1 MTAIRSFESLLLALI
16 CSGVLL
22 AQSQG
27 SDQSVPGAPARN
39 VDREYGRERSE
50 WFSRGRI
57 NPGLASAEL
66 RHRAFQA
73 KLKMRAQ
80 PAAARLAGS
89 NPALLGAG
97 SWIPLGP
104 VPLASD
110 ASGNGTQDYRQVAGR
125 VTAVAIDP
133 ADPTGNTVY
142 IGAAQGGV
150 WKSTNAAYSVA
161 NNVAWTPLTDNQATL
176 SIGAIAI
183 QEQQIPDA
191 TKSVIL
197 AATGEANNSGD
208 SYFGLGI
215 LRSTDAG
222 NSWTLVST
230 ANNGALS
237 FNGLGGTRM
246 AFKGQTNVVVSA
258 MGASSEGLI
267 DGAVTANTKR
277 GLYTSVNAGE
287 SWIYNALVDPG
298 GATDATSAT
307 SVVYNATAGLFYA
320 AIRYHGFYS
329 SPDGLTWT
337 RLANQPGGAVLSPT
351 ACPAQSTSN
360 NRGCPMYR
368 GEISVVPGRNEM
380 YVWYVFLDS
389 YGNTQDGGI
398 WKSVNGGV
406 GWTAIS
412 DAGISNCGDIGGCGV
427 EQGTYNLALIAVPN
441 GSSAT
446 DLYAGAV
453 NIYKCAIN
461 SNNPTCTSAPFMN
474 LTHVYGCVPAG
485 APAHVH
491 PDQHAIAAM
500 IPSVGT
506 DSGNELLYFANDGGV
521 YRALNGF
528 SGLTSGSC
536 SALNQF
542 DDLNQNL
549 GSLAQ
554 FIGFSQHPS
563 DHNTLL
569 GGTQGNGSAA
579 TSAANSS
586 TAWISV
592 LGGDGAYTAIDPIS
606 SSNWYASNPDL
617 PPGGL
622 GIQLCSSGVNCHS
635 STFNFVVTSN
645 TVGGD
650 DGGFYFPY
658 ILDSGSTTALLV
670 GTCRVW
676 RGPRTGGAFTA
687 LSPNFESLGSGTCTG
702 AEVNQVRSLAT
713 AGPTTSSYGSGVIYA
728 TTSGLGPIQGPLTSP
743 AGGRVWVTTDASTG
757 VFGFADVTDNG
768 PDGNINPNQFP
779 ISSVAADLS
788 DPTGN
793 TAYVGIMGFSGGTGH
808 VWKTTNGGTTWTD
821 FTANLPD
828 SPVNAVVVYPA
839 LAQVY
844 VGTDVGVFASSTT
857 TAAWTELGPN
867 PATNRAGFIPNVAV
881 TALGVFASGGQQ
893 LLRASTYGRGMWE
906 FNLAVTPDFQMSVA
920 NTTLTVFPTQTA
932 VFTGTVTALNGYSN
946 SVNLTCAAGAG
957 AAPSV
962 CSPSPVTLTPASKT
976 PFSVSTSGPVGDYSF
991 KIQAVGADSNH
1002 ITHNIPLVLHVVNFG
1017 MTTPSPA
1024 SVTVPRGTTS
1034 QAVNFKVTASGS
1046 FDQSVAV
1053 GCSTT
1058 IPNAMCSLT
1067 PGTSANPTSIASV
1080 DMTAVVNVP
1089 ATTAPGN
1096 YTVTLRATS
1105 AGAPAALTASFAV
1118 KVTSNPHF
1126 DLAVPA
1132 TLQKKAG
1139 DTSATGSISI
1149 TSEDGFAGTVSLSCT
1164 SSHPGSSCTV
1174 VPTSVSSFPASATLT
1189 VQGVTFSAGSYTVG
1203 ITGTS
1208 GAVVHSEQVTLNV
1221 GDFSI
1226 SGPQTLWT
1234 APGGEAPATLTL
1246 ASVYGYS
1253 GTIDFTCDL
1262 SALAAALC
1270 AVSPN
1275 NPISLANAGIKSVT
1289 VTFKTP
1295 KDAAPGTYNLKINS
1309 LDNSGGPG
1317 HSLGIALTIG
1327 QDFALTASTSSMPSQ
1342 TVKAGQTSGAY
1353 NLTIQPIGSSFAA
1366 PVTLACTKG
1375 LPPGAQCNF
1384 SPSMPIT
1391 PGASAINVVMS
1402 ISTQGSRAALQRT
1415 FGGAPVLATTLCM
1428 PAVLWVFGSPCRL
1441 RNGRNTLRVL
1451 LAIVLALPLLLIL
1464 VSCSGVS
1471 AQGDGGTTL
1480 PPSNPV
1486 TYRVTVS
1493 GSSPGLPDSAS
1504 HSIIVELIVD

>member
-1 MTAIRSFESLLLALI
+1 VTVIRSFESLFLALI
-16 CSGVLL
+16 FSGVLL

-27 SDQSVPGAPARN
+27 SNQSVPGAPIRN
-39 VDREYGRERSE
+39 ADRDQGRERSE

-57 NPGLASAEL
+57 VPGLASAEL
-66 RHRAFQA
+66 RHRAYQA
-73 KLKMRAQ
+73 KMKMRALS
-80 PAAARLAGS
+80 AAPRLAGS

-110 ASGNGTQDYRQVAGR
+110 ASGSGLQDYRQVAGR
-125 VTAVAIDP
+125 VAAVAIDP

-142 IGAAQGGV
+142 VGAAQGGV
-150 WKSTNAAYSVA
+150 WKSINAAYSLA

-183 QEQQIPDA
+183 QEQQVPDA

-197 AATGEANNSGD
+197 AATGEANNSAD

-215 LRSTDAG
+215 LRSGDAG
-222 NSWTLVST
+222 NTWTLVST

-237 FNGLGGTRM
+237 LNGLGGTRM

-258 MGASSEGLI
+258 MAASSEGLI

-277 GLYTSVNAGE
+277 GLYTSVNAGQ
-287 SWIYNALVDPG
+287 SWTYNALVDPG

-329 SPDGLTWT
+329 SPDGVRWT
-337 RLANQPGGAVLSPT
+337 RLANQPGGAVLSAT
-351 ACPAQSTSN
+351 ACPPQSTSS
-360 NRGCPMYR
+360 NRGCPIYR

-380 YVWYVFLDS
+380 YVWYVFLDA

-398 WKSVNGGV
+398 WKTVNSGV
-406 GWTAIS
+406 NWTAIS
-412 DAGISNCGDIGGCGV
+412 DAGISHCGDIAGCGV
-427 EQGTYNLALIAVPN
+427 EQGTYNLALLAVPN

-461 SNNPTCTSAPFMN
+461 SNNPTCASAPFMN

-485 APAHVH
+485 APAHLH
-491 PDQHAIAAM
+491 ADQHAMAAM

-521 YRALNGF
+521 YRTLNGF
-528 SGLTSGSC
+528 SGLSSGSC

-549 GSLAQ
+549 GSLTQ
-554 FIGFSQHPS
+554 FISFSQHPT
-563 DHNTLL
+563 DRNTLL

-579 TSAANSS
+579 TNAANSN
-586 TAWISV
+586 TAWVNV
-592 LGGDGAYTAIDPIS
+592 LSGDGAYTAIDPIS
-606 SSNWYASNPDL
+606 TSNWYASNPDV

-622 GIQLCSSGVNCHS
+622 GIQLCSSGVNCHN

-650 DGGFYFPY
+650 DGAFYFPY
-658 ILDSGSTTALLV
+658 ILDSGSTTAMLV

-676 RGPRTGGAFTA
+676 RGARTGGTFTA
-687 LSPNFESLGSGTCTG
+687 VSPNFESLGSGTCTG
-702 AEVNQVRSLAT
+702 GEVNQVRSLAT
-713 AGPTTSSYGSGVIYA
+713 AGPTTSSSGSSVIYA
-728 TTSGLGPIQGPLTSP
+728 TTSGLGPMQGPLTTP
-743 AGGRVWVTTDASTG
+743 AGGRVWMTTDASTG

-768 PDGNINPNQFP
+768 PEGNINPNQFP

-788 DPTGN
+788 DGTGN
-793 TAYVGIMGFSGGTGH
+793 TAYVGIMGFTGGSGH
-808 VWKTTNGGTTWTD
+808 VWRTTNGGTTWTD
-821 FTANLPD
+821 FTGNLPD

-844 VGTDVGVFASSTT
+844 VGTDVGVFASSTST
-857 TAAWTELGPN
+857 PDWTELGPN
-867 PATNRAGFIPNVAV
+867 PATNRAGFLPNVAV
-881 TALGVFASGGQQ
+881 TALAVFASGGQQ
-893 LLRASTYGRGMWE
+893 LLRASTYGRGVWE
-906 FNLAVTPDFQMSVA
+906 FNLVVTPDFQMSVP
-920 NTTLTVFPTQTA
+920 NPNLTVFPTQTA
-932 VFTGTVTALNGYSN
+932 VFTGTITALNGYAN
-946 SVNLTCAAGAG
+946 SVTLTCATGAS

-962 CSPSPVTLTPASKT
+962 CSPSPVTLTPGSKT
-976 PFSVSTSGPVGDYSF
+976 PFSVSTSSPVGDYSF

-1024 SVTVPRGTTS
+1024 SVTVPRGTAS
-1034 QAVNFKVTASGS
+1034 QPVDFEITASGS
-1046 FDQSVAV
+1046 FDQSVSVA
-1053 GCSTT
+1053 CSTT
-1058 IPNAMCSLT
+1058 IPNATCSLT
-1067 PGTSANPTSIASV
+1067 PASTVDPTSIASV
-1080 DMTAVVNVP
+1080 DMTASVHVP

-1105 AGAPAALTASFAV
+1105 AGAPAVLTASFAV

-1126 DLAVPA
+1126 DIAVPA

-1139 DTSATGSISI
+1139 DTSATASMSI
-1149 TSEDGFAGTVSLSCT
+1149 TSEDSFAGTVSLSCT
-1164 SSHPGSSCTV
+1164 SSHPGSSCSIA
-1174 VPTSVSSFPASATLT
+1174 PSSVSSFPASATLT
-1189 VQGVTFSAGSYTVG
+1189 VQGVTFAAGAYTLG

-1208 GAVVHSEQVTLNV
+1208 GSLVQPKQVTLNV

-1226 SGPQTLWT
+1226 SGALTLWT
-1234 APGGEAPATLTL
+1234 APGGEAPADLTL
-1246 ASVYGYS
+1246 GSIYGYS
-1253 GTIDFTCDL
+1253 GTIDFSCDL

-1270 AVSPN
+1270 SVWPN
-1275 NPISLANAGIKSVT
+1275 NPISLATGGTKSLSVII
-1289 VTFKTP
+1289 KTP
-1295 KDAAPGTYNLKINS
+1295 KDAVAGTYHLTINS
-1309 LDNSGGPG
+1309 VDHEGIPG
-1317 HSLGIALTIG
+1317 HSLAVALTIG
-1327 QDFALTASTSSMPSQ
+1327 EDFVLTSSTPSQ
-1342 TVKAGQTSGAY
+1342 TIRAGQTTGAY
-1353 NLTIQPIGSSFAA
+1353 NLTIQPMGASFNA
-1366 PVTLACTKG
+1366 PVTLACAKG
-1375 LPPGAQCNF
+1375 LPSGAQCNF
-1384 SPSMPIT
+1384 SPSTPIT
-1391 PGASAINVVMS
+1391 PGASAINIVMS
-1402 ISTQGSRAALQRT
+1402 ISSGGSSAALHRA
-1415 FGGAPVLATTLCM
+1415 FRGMAVLAALFL
-1428 PAVLWVFGSPCRL
+1428 PALTWVFGSPRRPHKSRGKL
-1441 RNGRNTLRVL
+1441 GLLSAITLAV
-1451 LAIVLALPLLLIL
+1451 PLLLIL

-1471 AQGDGGTTL
+1471 AQGGGGTTL
-1480 PPSNPV
+1480 PPSNPA
-1486 TYRVTVS
+1486 TYHVTVIA
-1493 GSSPGLPDSAS
+1493 SSPGVPDSAS
-1504 HSIIVELIVD
+1504 HSTTVELIVD

>member
-1 MTAIRSFESLLLALI
+1 VTVLRSFESLVLALI
-16 CSGVLL
+16 FSGVLL

-27 SDQSVPGAPARN
+27 SDQIVAGTPARN
-39 VDREYGRERSE
+39 AARDHRRERSE

-57 NPGLASAEL
+57 VPGLPSPEL
-66 RHRAFQA
+66 RHRAYHA
-73 KLKMRAQ
+73 KIKMRAA
-80 PAAARLAGS
+80 PVAARLATS
-89 NPALLGAG
+89 NAASLSAG
-97 SWIPLGP
+97 SWIPVGP

-110 ASGNGTQDYRQVAGR
+110 ASGSGMQDYRQVAGR
-125 VTAVAIDP
+125 VTAVAIDS

-150 WKSTNAAYSVA
+150 WKATNAADSVA
-161 NNVAWTPLTDNQATL
+161 NNVAWAPLTDNQATL

-183 QEQQIPDA
+183 QEQQIPDPS
-191 TKSVIL
+191 KSVIL
-197 AATGEANNSGD
+197 AATGEANNSAD

-215 LRSTDAG
+215 LRSSDAG
-222 NSWTLVST
+222 NTWTLVST

-258 MGASSEGLI
+258 MATSSEGLI
-267 DGAVTANTKR
+267 DGAVTAKSKR
-277 GLYTSVNAGE
+277 GLYTSLNAGQ
-287 SWIYNALVDPG
+287 SWTYNALADPG
-298 GATDATSAT
+298 GSTDATSAT
-307 SVVYNATAGLFYA
+307 SVVYNSTAGLFYA

-329 SPDGLTWT
+329 SADGVTWT
-337 RLANQPGGAVLSPT
+337 RLANQPGGAALSGT
-351 ACPAQSTSN
+351 ACPPQSTAN
-360 NRGCPMYR
+360 NRGCPIYR

-389 YGNTQDGGI
+389 YGNVQDGGI
-398 WKSVNGGV
+398 WKSVNSGT

-412 DAGISNCGDIGGCGV
+412 GAGISNCGDIDGCGV
-427 EQGTYNLALIAVPN
+427 EQGTYNLALLAVPN

-461 SNNPTCTSAPFMN
+461 STNPTCTSAPFMN

-491 PDQHAIAAM
+491 PDQHAMAAM

-506 DSGNELLYFANDGGV
+506 DSGDELLYFANDGGV
-521 YRALNGF
+521 YRTLNGF

-549 GSLAQ
+549 GSLTQ

-563 DHNTLL
+563 DRDTLL

-586 TAWISV
+586 TAWVNV

-606 SSNWYASNPDL
+606 TSNWYASNPDL

-622 GIQLCSSGVNCHS
+622 GIQLCSSGVNCHN

-658 ILDSGSTTALLV
+658 ILDSGSTSAMLV

-676 RGPRTGGAFTA
+676 RGARTGGAFTA

-713 AGPTTSSYGSGVIYA
+713 AGPTTSSSGSSVIYA
-728 TTSGLGPIQGPLTSP
+728 TTSGLGPTQGSLMTP
-743 AGGRVWVTTDASTG
+743 AGGRVWTTKDVSSG
-757 VFGFADVTDNG
+757 IFSFVDVTENG

-779 ISSVAADLS
+779 LSSVAADLS
-788 DPTGN
+788 DGTGN
-793 TAYVGIMGFSGGTGH
+793 TAYVGIMGFTGGSGH

-844 VGTDVGVFASSTT
+844 VGTDVGVFASSTS
-857 TAAWTELGPN
+857 TADWTELGPN
-867 PATNRAGFIPNVAV
+867 PATNRAGFLPNVAV

-906 FNLAVTPDFQMSVA
+906 FNLVVTPDFQVSVA
-920 NTTLTVFPTQTA
+920 NATLTVFPTQSA
-932 VFTGTVTALNGYSN
+932 VFTGTITALNGYASA
-946 SVNLTCAAGAG
+946 VTLTCATGAT

-976 PFSVSTSGPVGDYSF
+976 PFSVSTSGPVGDYNF
-991 KIQAVGADSNH
+991 KIQAVGSDGNRV
-1002 ITHNIPLVLHVVNFG
+1002 THNIPLALHVINFG
-1017 MTTPSPA
+1017 MTAPSPA

-1034 QAVNFKVTASGS
+1034 QAVNFRITASGP
-1046 FDQSVAV
+1046 FDQSVSIA
-1053 GCSTT
+1053 CSTT
-1058 IPNAMCSLT
+1058 IPNAICSLT
-1067 PGTSANPTSIASV
+1067 PGSNVNPTSSAAV
-1080 DMTAVVNVP
+1080 DLTARVNVP
-1089 ATTAPGN
+1089 STTAPGN
-1096 YTVTLRATS
+1096 YTATLQATS
-1105 AGAPAALTASFAV
+1105 AGAPAPLTGSFTV
-1118 KVTSNPHF
+1118 RVTSNPHF
-1126 DLAVPA
+1126 DLTVPESI
-1132 TLQKKAG
+1132 QRKAG
-1139 DTSATGSISI
+1139 DTTVTGSISI
-1149 TSEDGFAGTVSLSCT
+1149 TSEDGFAATVSLSCT
-1164 SSHPGSSCTV
+1164 SSYPGSSCAV
-1174 VPTSVSSFPASATLT
+1174 APSSVSSYPASATLT
-1189 VQGVTFSAGSYTVG
+1189 VRGVTFAAGSYTLG

-1208 GAVVHSEQVTLNV
+1208 GSVVQAKQVTLNV

-1226 SGPQTLWT
+1226 SGRQTLWT
-1234 APGGEAPATLTL
+1234 APGGQAPVTLTL
-1246 ASVYGYS
+1246 TSLYGYS
-1253 GTIDFTCDL
+1253 GTIDFSCDL

-1270 AVSPN
+1270 SVSPN
-1275 NPISLANAGIKSVT
+1275 NPITLASGSTVPVT
-1289 VTFKTP
+1289 VTIKTP
-1295 KDAAPGTYNLKINS
+1295 NDAAPGTYNLEINS
-1309 LDNSGGPG
+1309 LENGGILG
-1317 HSLGIALTIG
+1317 HSLGVALTIG
-1327 QDFALTASTSSMPSQ
+1327 QDFVLTSSTPSQ
-1342 TVKAGQTSGAY
+1342 TVRAGQTTGAY
-1353 NLTIQPIGSSFAA
+1353 NLTVQPIGASFNA

-1375 LPPGAQCNF
+1375 LPAGSQCNF
-1384 SPSMPIT
+1384 SPSTPIT

-1402 ISTQGSRAALQRT
+1402 ISTQGSSAAMNKIFRRT
-1415 FGGAPVLATTLCM
+1415 VVLAASLFM
-1428 PAVLWVFGSPCRL
+1428 PGLLWVFGSAHRQRKSGSKLCRL
-1441 RNGRNTLRVL
+1441 
-1451 LAIVLALPLLLIL
+1451 LASTMALPLLLIL
-1464 VSCSGVS
+1464 ISCSGVS
-1471 AQGDGGTTL
+1471 SQGGGGTIL
-1480 PPSNPV
+1480 PPTNPV
-1486 TYRVTVS
+1486 TYQVTVMA
-1493 GSSPGLPDSAS
+1493 SSPGVPDSGS
-1504 HSIIVELIVD
+1504 HSIIVALIVD

>member
-1 MTAIRSFESLLLALI
+1 MSVLRRYESLVLALI
-16 CSGVLL
+16 FSGVLL
-22 AQSQG
+22 AQSQD
-27 SDQSVPGAPARN
+27 SDRNVPGPPARN
-39 VDREYGRERSE
+39 ADRDYGRERSE

-57 NPGLASAEL
+57 VSGLPSAEL
-66 RHRAFQA
+66 RHRAYQA

-80 PAAARLAGS
+80 PVAARVAGA
-89 NPALLGAG
+89 NPALLSAG

-110 ASGNGTQDYRQVAGR
+110 ASGNGMQDYRQVAGR

-133 ADPTGNTVY
+133 ADATGNTVY

-183 QEQQIPDA
+183 QEQQIPDV

-197 AATGEANNSGD
+197 AATGEANNAAD

-222 NSWTLVST
+222 NTWSLVST

-246 AFKGQTNVVVSA
+246 AFKGQSNVVVSA

-267 DGAVTANTKR
+267 DGAVSANTKR
-277 GLYTSVNAGE
+277 GLYTSLNAGQ
-287 SWIYNALVDPG
+287 SWTYNALVDPG

-307 SVVYNATAGLFYA
+307 SVVYNSTAGLFYA

-329 SPDGLTWT
+329 STDGITWT
-337 RLANQPGGAVLSPT
+337 RLANQPGGTMLSAT
-351 ACPAQSTSN
+351 ACPPQSTAN

-398 WKSVNGGV
+398 WKSVNGGA

-412 DAGISNCGDIGGCGV
+412 DAGISNCGDIAGCGV
-427 EQGTYNLALIAVPN
+427 EQGSYNFALLAVAN
-441 GSSAT
+441 GAAT

-461 SNNPTCTSAPFMN
+461 STNPTCTSAPFMN

-491 PDQHAIAAM
+491 PAQHAMAAM
-500 IPSVGT
+500 IPRVGA

-521 YRALNGF
+521 YRTLNGF
-528 SGLTSGSC
+528 SGLTGGSC

-554 FIGFSQHPS
+554 FISFSQHPS
-563 DHNTLL
+563 DRNTLL

-586 TAWISV
+586 TAWLNV
-592 LGGDGAYTAIDPIS
+592 LGGDGAYSAIDPS
-606 SSNWYASNPDL
+606 STSNWYASNPDL

-622 GIQLCSSGVNCHS
+622 GIQLCSSGVNCRNS
-635 STFNFVVTSN
+635 GFNFVVNSD

-658 ILDSGSTTALLV
+658 ILDSGSTTAMLV

-676 RGPRTGGAFTA
+676 RGARTGGAFTA
-687 LSPNFESLGSGTCTG
+687 LSPNFENLGSGTCSG

-713 AGPTTSSYGSGVIYA
+713 AGPTTSSSGSSVIYA
-728 TTSGLGPIQGPLTSP
+728 TTSGLGPIQGPLTTP

-757 VFGFADVTDNG
+757 TFGFADVTDNG

-788 DPTGN
+788 DETGN
-793 TAYVGIMGFSGGTGH
+793 IAYVGIMGFTGGTGH

-844 VGTDVGVFASSTT
+844 VGTDVGVFASSTS
-857 TAAWTELGPN
+857 TADWTELGPN
-867 PATNRAGFIPNVAV
+867 PATNRAGFLPNVAV
-881 TALGVFASGGQQ
+881 TALRVFASGGQL
-893 LLRASTYGRGMWE
+893 LLRASTYGRGIWE
-906 FNLAVTPDFQMSVA
+906 FNLVVTPDFQMSVA
-920 NTTLTVFPTQTA
+920 SPTLTVFPTQTA
-932 VFTGTVTALNGYSN
+932 VFTGTITALNGYAN
-946 SVNLTCAAGAG
+946 SLTLSCIAGSS

-962 CSPSPVTLTPASKT
+962 CSPSPVTLSPASKT
-976 PFSVSTSGPVGDYSF
+976 PFSVSTSSPVGDYNF
-991 KIQAVGADSNH
+991 KIQAVGSDSNRV
-1002 ITHNIPLVLHVVNFG
+1002 THNIPLALHVVNFG
-1017 MTTPSPA
+1017 MTAPSPA
-1024 SVTVPRGTTS
+1024 SVTVPRGTAS
-1034 QAVNFKVTASGS
+1034 QAVNFEITASGS
-1046 FDQSVAV
+1046 FDQSVSVA
-1053 GCSTT
+1053 CSTT
-1058 IPNAMCSLT
+1058 IPNATCNLT
-1067 PGTSANPTSIASV
+1067 PGTTVNPTSLASV
-1080 DMTAVVNVP
+1080 DMTASVNVP
-1089 ATTAPGN
+1089 ATTAPGS
-1096 YTVTLRATS
+1096 YSVTLQATS
-1105 AGAPAALTASFAV
+1105 AGAPAALTASFAL

-1126 DLAVPA
+1126 DLTVPV
-1132 TLQKKAG
+1132 TLQRKAG
-1139 DTSATGSISI
+1139 DASATGGISI
-1149 TSEDGFAGTVSLSCT
+1149 TSEDSFAGTVSLSCT
-1164 SSHPGSSCTV
+1164 SSHPGSSCSI
-1174 VPTSVSSFPASATLT
+1174 VPSSASSFPASATLT
-1189 VQGVTFSAGSYTVG
+1189 VQGVTLAAGSYTLG

-1208 GAVVHSEQVTLNV
+1208 GALVQRKEVTLNV

-1226 SGPQTLWT
+1226 SGAQTLWT
-1234 APGGEAPATLTL
+1234 APGGEAPAALTL
-1246 ASVYGYS
+1246 ASLYGYS
-1253 GTIDFTCDL
+1253 GTIDFSCDL

-1270 AVSPN
+1270 SVSPN
-1275 NPISLANAGIKSVT
+1275 NPISLASGGTKSVS
-1289 VTFKTP
+1289 VIFKTP
-1295 KDAAPGTYNLKINS
+1295 KDAAPGTYNLTINS
-1309 LDNSGGPG
+1309 LDDSGSPG
-1317 HSLGIALTIG
+1317 HSFAVALTIG
-1327 QDFALTASTSSMPSQ
+1327 EDFVLSSSTASQ
-1342 TVKAGQTSGAY
+1342 TVRAGQTSGAY
-1353 NLTIQPIGSSFAA
+1353 NLTIQPMGASFNAA
-1366 PVTLACTKG
+1366 VTLACTKG
-1375 LPPGAQCNF
+1375 LPAGAQCNF
-1384 SPSMPIT
+1384 SPSTPIT

-1402 ISTQGSRAALQRT
+1402 ISTQGSGTASSRGLR
-1415 FGGAPVLATTLCM
+1415 GAVVLAASLFM
-1428 PAVLWVFGSPCRL
+1428 PALLWVFASPR
-1441 RNGRNTLRVL
+1441 RGHKSKGRFGWMPG
-1451 LAIVLALPLLLIL
+1451 IVLTVPLLLIL
-1464 VSCSGVS
+1464 ASCSGVS
-1471 AQGDGGTTL
+1471 AQGGGGTTL
-1480 PPSNPV
+1480 PPGNPV
-1486 TYRVTVS
+1486 TYQVTVRA
-1493 GSSPGLPDSAS
+1493 SSPGLPDSAS
-1504 HSIIVELIVD
+1504 HSAIVTLIVD

>member
-1 MTAIRSFESLLLALI
+1 MTVIRGFASLLLALI
-16 CSGVLL
+16 FPGVLL

-27 SDQSVPGAPARN
+27 NNQSVPGAPTGDA
-39 VDREYGRERSE
+39 DRDYGKERSE
-50 WFSRGRI
+50 WFARGRI
-57 NPGLASAEL
+57 LPGLSSAEL
-66 RHRAFQA
+66 RHRAYQA
-73 KLKMRAQ
+73 KMKMRA
-80 PAAARLAGS
+80 PSAAPRLAGS

-110 ASGNGTQDYRQVAGR
+110 ASGSGMQDYRQVAGR

-150 WKSTNAAYSVA
+150 WKSSNAVYSVA

-197 AATGEANNSGD
+197 AATGEANNSAD

-222 NSWTLVST
+222 STWTLVST

-237 FNGLGGTRM
+237 FNGLGGTRI

-258 MGASSEGLI
+258 MAASSEGLI

-277 GLYTSVNAGE
+277 GLYTSVNAGQ
-287 SWIYNALVDPG
+287 SWTYNALVDAG

-307 SVVYNATAGLFYA
+307 SVVYNSAAGLFYA
-320 AIRYHGFYS
+320 AIRYHGFYA
-329 SPDGLTWT
+329 SPDGVTWT
-337 RLANQPGGAVLSPT
+337 RLANQPGGAVLSAT
-351 ACPAQSTSN
+351 ACPPLSTSN
-360 NRGCPMYR
+360 NRGCPIYR

-389 YGNTQDGGI
+389 YGDAHDGGI
-398 WKSVNGGV
+398 WKSVNGGA

-412 DAGISNCGDIGGCGV
+412 GAGIRNCGDIAGCGV
-427 EQGTYNLALIAVPN
+427 EQGTYNLALLAVPN

-485 APAHVH
+485 ALAHVH
-491 PDQHAIAAM
+491 PDQHAMAAM

-521 YRALNGF
+521 NRALNGF
-528 SGLTSGSC
+528 SGLSSGSC

-549 GSLAQ
+549 GSLTQ
-554 FIGFSQHPS
+554 FISFSQHPS
-563 DHNTLL
+563 DRNTLL

-586 TAWISV
+586 TAWVNV

-606 SSNWYASNPDL
+606 TSNWYASNPDL

-622 GIQLCSSGVNCHS
+622 GIQLCSSGVNCRNS
-635 STFNFVVTSN
+635 GFNFVVTSN
-645 TVGGD
+645 IVGGD

-658 ILDSGSTTALLV
+658 ILDSGSTTAMLV

-676 RGPRTGGAFTA
+676 RGARSGGAFTA

-713 AGPTTSSYGSGVIYA
+713 AGPTMSSSGSSVIYA
-728 TTSGLGPIQGPLTSP
+728 TTSGLGPIQGPLTTP

-757 VFGFADVTDNG
+757 TFGFADVTDNG

-788 DPTGN
+788 DGTGN
-793 TAYVGIMGFSGGTGH
+793 TAYVGIMGFTGGTGH
-808 VWKTTNGGTTWTD
+808 VWKTTNGATTWTD

-828 SPVNAVVVYPA
+828 SPVNAIVVYPA

-844 VGTDVGVFASSTT
+844 VGTDVGVFASSTST
-857 TAAWTELGPN
+857 PDWTELGPN
-867 PATNRAGFIPNVAV
+867 PATNRAGFLPNVAV
-881 TALGVFASGGQQ
+881 TALAVFASGGQQ

-906 FNLAVTPDFQMSVA
+906 FNLVVTPDFQMSVA
-920 NTTLTVFPTQTA
+920 NPTLTAFPAQTA
-932 VFTGTVTALNGYSN
+932 VFTGTITALNGYSN
-946 SVNLTCAAGAG
+946 AVTLTCATGAS

-976 PFSVSTSGPVGDYSF
+976 PFSVSTSSPVGDYSF

-1024 SVTVPRGTTS
+1024 SITVPRGTAS
-1034 QAVNFKVTASGS
+1034 QAVSFEITASGA
-1046 FDQSVAV
+1046 FDQSVSV
-1053 GCSTT
+1053 VCSTT
-1058 IPNAMCSLT
+1058 IPNATCSLT
-1067 PGTSANPTSIASV
+1067 PGTTVNPSSIASV
-1080 DMTAVVNVP
+1080 DMAASVNVP

-1096 YTVTLRATS
+1096 YTVTLQATS

-1139 DTSATGSISI
+1139 DTSATGLISI
-1149 TSEDGFAGTVSLSCT
+1149 TSEDSFAGTVSLSCT
-1164 SSHPGSSCTV
+1164 SSHPGSSCSI
-1174 VPTSVSSFPASATLT
+1174 VPSSVSSFPASATLT
-1189 VQGVTFSAGSYTVG
+1189 VQGVTFAPGSYTLG
-1203 ITGTS
+1203 ITGRS
-1208 GAVVHSEQVTLNV
+1208 GSLIQPKQVTFNV

-1226 SGPQTLWT
+1226 SGELTLWT
-1234 APGGEAPATLTL
+1234 APGGEATAALTL
-1246 ASVYGYS
+1246 ESVSGYS
-1253 GTIDFTCDL
+1253 GTIDFSCDL

-1270 AVSPN
+1270 SVWPN
-1275 NPISLANAGIKSVT
+1275 NPISLTNDGTKSVS
-1289 VTFKTP
+1289 VIIKTP
-1295 KDAAPGTYNLKINS
+1295 KDAAPGTYNLTINS
-1309 LDNSGGPG
+1309 VDHEGSPG
-1317 HSLGIALTIG
+1317 HSLGVALTIG
-1327 QDFALTASTSSMPSQ
+1327 EDFVLTSSTPSQ
-1342 TVKAGQTSGAY
+1342 TIRAGQSTGAY
-1353 NLTIQPIGSSFAA
+1353 NLTIQPMGASFNA
-1366 PVTLACTKG
+1366 PVTLACAKG
-1375 LPPGAQCNF
+1375 LPSGAQCNF
-1384 SPSMPIT
+1384 SPSTPIT

-1402 ISTQGSRAALQRT
+1402 ISTQGSSAALNRRFSGPGFFT
-1415 FGGAPVLATTLCM
+1415 ASLFM
-1428 PAVLWVFGSPCRL
+1428 PALLWFFGSPRRQRRASGQL
-1441 RNGRNTLRVL
+1441 GLL
-1451 LAIVLALPLLLIL
+1451 LAATLALPLLLIL

-1471 AQGDGGTTL
+1471 AQGGGATTL
-1480 PPSNPV
+1480 PPSNPA
-1486 TYRVTVS
+1486 TYHVTVTA
-1493 GSSPGLPDSAS
+1493 SSPGVPDSAS
-1504 HSIIVELIVD
+1504 HSTTVELIVD

>member
-1 MTAIRSFESLLLALI
+1 VTVIRSFESLFLALI
-16 CSGVLL
+16 FSGVLL

-27 SDQSVPGAPARN
+27 SNQSVPGAPIRN
-39 VDREYGRERSE
+39 ADRDQGRERSE

-57 NPGLASAEL
+57 VPGLASAEL
-66 RHRAFQA
+66 RHRAYQA
-73 KLKMRAQ
+73 KMKMRALS
-80 PAAARLAGS
+80 AAPRLAGS

-110 ASGNGTQDYRQVAGR
+110 ASGSGLQDYRQVAGR

-142 IGAAQGGV
+142 VGAAQGGV
-150 WKSTNAAYSVA
+150 WKSINAAYSLA

-183 QEQQIPDA
+183 QEQQVPDA

-197 AATGEANNSGD
+197 AATGEANNSAD

-215 LRSTDAG
+215 LRSADAG
-222 NSWTLVST
+222 NTWTLVST

-237 FNGLGGTRM
+237 LNGLGGTRM

-258 MGASSEGLI
+258 MAASSEGLI

-277 GLYTSVNAGE
+277 GLYTSVNAGQ
-287 SWIYNALVDPG
+287 SWTYNALVDPG

-329 SPDGLTWT
+329 SPDGVRWT
-337 RLANQPGGAVLSPT
+337 RLANQPGGAVLSAT
-351 ACPAQSTSN
+351 ACPPQSTSS
-360 NRGCPMYR
+360 NRGCPIYR

-380 YVWYVFLDS
+380 YVWYVLLDA

-398 WKSVNGGV
+398 WKTVNSGV
-406 GWTAIS
+406 NWTAIS
-412 DAGISNCGDIGGCGV
+412 DAGIRNCGDIAGCGV
-427 EQGTYNLALIAVPN
+427 EQGTYNLALLAVPN

-461 SNNPTCTSAPFMN
+461 SNNPTCASAPFMN

-485 APAHVH
+485 APAHLH
-491 PDQHAIAAM
+491 ADQHAMAAM

-521 YRALNGF
+521 YRTLNGF
-528 SGLTSGSC
+528 SGLSSGSC

-549 GSLAQ
+549 GSLTQ
-554 FIGFSQHPS
+554 FISFSQHPT
-563 DHNTLL
+563 DRNTLL

-586 TAWISV
+586 TAWVNV

-606 SSNWYASNPDL
+606 ASNWYASNPDV

-622 GIQLCSSGVNCHS
+622 GIQLCSSGVNCHN

-650 DGGFYFPY
+650 DGAFYFPY
-658 ILDSGSTTALLV
+658 ILDSGSTTAMLV

-676 RGPRTGGAFTA
+676 RGARTGGTFTA
-687 LSPNFESLGSGTCTG
+687 VSPNFESLGSGTCTG
-702 AEVNQVRSLAT
+702 GEVNQVRSLAT
-713 AGPTTSSYGSGVIYA
+713 AGPTTSSSGSSVIYA
-728 TTSGLGPIQGPLTSP
+728 TTSGLGPMQGPLTTP
-743 AGGRVWVTTDASTG
+743 AGGRVWMTTDASTG

-788 DPTGN
+788 DGTGN
-793 TAYVGIMGFSGGTGH
+793 SAYVGIMGFTGGSGH
-808 VWKTTNGGTTWTD
+808 VWRTTNGGTTWTD
-821 FTANLPD
+821 FTGNLPD

-844 VGTDVGVFASSTT
+844 VGTDVGVFASSTST
-857 TAAWTELGPN
+857 PDWTELGPN
-867 PATNRAGFIPNVAV
+867 PATNRAGFLPNVAV
-881 TALGVFASGGQQ
+881 TALAVFASGGQQ
-893 LLRASTYGRGMWE
+893 LLRASTYGRGVWE
-906 FNLAVTPDFQMSVA
+906 FNLVVTPDFQMSVP
-920 NTTLTVFPTQTA
+920 NPNLTVFPTQTA
-932 VFTGTVTALNGYSN
+932 VFTGTITALNGYAN
-946 SVNLTCAAGAG
+946 SVTLTCATGAS

-962 CSPSPVTLTPASKT
+962 CSPSPVTLTPGSKT
-976 PFSVSTSGPVGDYSF
+976 PFSVSTSSPVGDYSF

-1024 SVTVPRGTTS
+1024 SVTVPRGTAS
-1034 QAVNFKVTASGS
+1034 QPVDFEITASGS
-1046 FDQSVAV
+1046 FDQSVSVA
-1053 GCSTT
+1053 CSTT
-1058 IPNAMCSLT
+1058 IPNATCSLT
-1067 PGTSANPTSIASV
+1067 PASTVDPTSIASV
-1080 DMTAVVNVP
+1080 DMTASVHVP

-1105 AGAPAALTASFAV
+1105 AGAPAVLTASFAV

-1126 DLAVPA
+1126 DIAVPA

-1139 DTSATGSISI
+1139 DTSATASMSI
-1149 TSEDGFAGTVSLSCT
+1149 TSEDSFAGTVSLSCT
-1164 SSHPGSSCTV
+1164 SSHPGSSCSIA
-1174 VPTSVSSFPASATLT
+1174 PSSVSSFPASATLT
-1189 VQGVTFSAGSYTVG
+1189 VQGVTFAAGAYTLG

-1208 GAVVHSEQVTLNV
+1208 GSLVQPKQVTLNV

-1226 SGPQTLWT
+1226 SGALTLWT
-1234 APGGEAPATLTL
+1234 APGGEAPADLTL
-1246 ASVYGYS
+1246 GSIYGYS
-1253 GTIDFTCDL
+1253 GTIDFSCDL

-1270 AVSPN
+1270 SVWPN
-1275 NPISLANAGIKSVT
+1275 NPISLATGGTKSLSVII
-1289 VTFKTP
+1289 KTP
-1295 KDAAPGTYNLKINS
+1295 KDAVAGTYHLTINS
-1309 LDNSGGPG
+1309 VDHEGIPG
-1317 HSLGIALTIG
+1317 HSLAVALTIG
-1327 QDFALTASTSSMPSQ
+1327 EDFVLTSSTPSQ
-1342 TVKAGQTSGAY
+1342 TIRAGQTTGAY
-1353 NLTIQPIGSSFAA
+1353 NLTIQPMGASFNA
-1366 PVTLACTKG
+1366 PVTLACAKG
-1375 LPPGAQCNF
+1375 LPSGAQCNF
-1384 SPSMPIT
+1384 SPSTPIT
-1391 PGASAINVVMS
+1391 PGASAINIVMS
-1402 ISTQGSRAALQRT
+1402 ISSGGSSAALHRAVR
-1415 FGGAPVLATTLCM
+1415 GMAVLAALFL
-1428 PAVLWVFGSPCRL
+1428 PALTWVFGSPRRPHKSRGKL
-1441 RNGRNTLRVL
+1441 GLLSAITLAV
-1451 LAIVLALPLLLIL
+1451 PLLLIL

-1471 AQGDGGTTL
+1471 AQGGGGTTL
-1480 PPSNPV
+1480 PPSNPA
-1486 TYRVTVS
+1486 TYHVTVIA
-1493 GSSPGLPDSAS
+1493 SSPGVPDSAS
-1504 HSIIVELIVD
+1504 HSTTVELIVD

>member
-1 MTAIRSFESLLLALI
+1 M
-16 CSGVLL
+16 
-22 AQSQG
+22 
-27 SDQSVPGAPARN
+27 
-39 VDREYGRERSE
+39 
-50 WFSRGRI
+50 
-57 NPGLASAEL
+57 
-66 RHRAFQA
+66 
-73 KLKMRAQ
+73 KMRAA
-80 PAAARLAGS
+80 PVAARLAAS
-89 NPALLGAG
+89 NPASLSAG

-110 ASGNGTQDYRQVAGR
+110 ASGSGMQDYRQVAGR

-150 WKSTNAAYSVA
+150 WKSTNAAYSA
-161 NNVAWTPLTDNQATL
+161 ADNVAWTPRTDNQATL

-183 QEQQIPDA
+183 QEQQVPDA

-197 AATGEANNSGD
+197 AATGEANNSAD

-222 NSWTLVST
+222 DTWTLVST

-246 AFKGQTNVVVSA
+246 AFKAQTNVVVSA
-258 MGASSEGLI
+258 MAASSEGLI

-277 GLYTSVNAGE
+277 GLYTSVNAGQ
-287 SWIYNALVDPG
+287 SWTYDALVDAG
-298 GATDATSAT
+298 VATDATSAT
-307 SVVYNATAGLFYA
+307 SVVYNSTAGLFYA

-329 SPDGLTWT
+329 SPDGITWT
-337 RLANQPGGAVLSPT
+337 RLANQPGGAALSAT
-351 ACPAQSTSN
+351 ACPPQSTSN

-389 YGNTQDGGI
+389 NGDAQDGGV
-398 WKSVNGGV
+398 WKSGNSGAQ
-406 GWTAIS
+406 WTAIS
-412 DAGISNCGDIGGCGV
+412 DAGISNCGDIDGCGV
-427 EQGTYNLALIAVPN
+427 EQGTYNLALLAVPN

-446 DLYAGAV
+446 DLYAEAV

-491 PDQHAIAAM
+491 PDQHAMAAM
-500 IPSVGT
+500 IPSLGT
-506 DSGNELLYFANDGGV
+506 DSENELLYFANDGGV
-521 YRALNGF
+521 YRTLNGF

-549 GSLAQ
+549 GSLTQ

-563 DHNTLL
+563 DRNTLL

-579 TSAANSS
+579 TGAANSS
-586 TAWISV
+586 TAWVNV

-606 SSNWYASNPDL
+606 TSSWYASNPDL

-622 GIQLCSSGVNCHS
+622 GIQLCSSGVSCHNS
-635 STFNFVVTSN
+635 GFNFVVTSN

-658 ILDSGSTTALLV
+658 ILDSGSTTAMLV

-676 RGPRTGGAFTA
+676 RGARTGGAFIA

-713 AGPTTSSYGSGVIYA
+713 AGPTTSSSGSSVIYA
-728 TTSGLGPIQGPLTSP
+728 TTSGLGSIQGPLTTP
-743 AGGRVWVTTDASTG
+743 AGGRVWMTTDATTG

-788 DPTGN
+788 DGTGN
-793 TAYVGIMGFSGGTGH
+793 TAYVGIMGFTGGSGH
-808 VWKTTNGGTTWTD
+808 VWKTSDGGTTWTD
-821 FTANLPD
+821 FSANLPD

-844 VGTDVGVFASSTT
+844 VGTDVGVFASSTS
-857 TAAWTELGPN
+857 AADWTELGPN
-867 PATNRAGFIPNVAV
+867 PASNRAGFLPNAAV
-881 TALGVFASGGQQ
+881 TALAVFASGGQQ
-893 LLRASTYGRGMWE
+893 LLRASTYGRGIWE
-906 FNLAVTPDFQMSVA
+906 FNLVVTPDFQMSVA
-920 NTTLTVFPTQTA
+920 NPILTVFPTQTA
-932 VFTGTVTALNGYSN
+932 VFTGTISVLNGYAN
-946 SVNLTCAAGAG
+946 SVTLTCGAG
-957 AAPSV
+957 STATPSV

-976 PFSVSTSGPVGDYSF
+976 PFSVSTSNPVGDYSF
-991 KIQAVGADSNH
+991 RIQAVGADSNH
-1002 ITHNIPLVLHVVNFG
+1002 ITHNVPLALHVVNFG
-1017 MTTPSPA
+1017 MTSPSPA
-1024 SVTVPRGTTS
+1024 SVTVPRGTAS
-1034 QAVNFKVTASGS
+1034 EAVSFRITAFGS
-1046 FDQSVAV
+1046 FDQSVTV

-1058 IPNAMCSLT
+1058 IPNAICSLT
-1067 PGTSANPTSIASV
+1067 PARTVNPTSIAPV
-1080 DMTAVVNVP
+1080 DMTASANVP
-1089 ATTAPGN
+1089 ATTVAGN
-1096 YTVTLRATS
+1096 YTVTLQATS
-1105 AGAPAALTASFAV
+1105 TGAPVALTASFAV

-1126 DLAVPA
+1126 ELALPA
-1132 TLQKKAG
+1132 TLQTKAG

-1149 TSEDGFAGTVSLSCT
+1149 TSEDGFAGTASLSCT
-1164 SSHPGSSCTV
+1164 SSHPGSSCTIT
-1174 VPTSVSSFPASATLT
+1174 PSPVSSFPASATLT

-1234 APGGEAPATLTL
+1234 APGGEAPAALTL

-1275 NPISLANAGIKSVT
+1275 NPITLASGGTKSIT

-1295 KDAAPGTYNLKINS
+1295 KDAAPGTYNLKVNS
-1309 LDNSGGPG
+1309 VDNSGGPG
-1317 HSLGIALTIG
+1317 HSLGVALTIG
-1327 QDFALTASTSSMPSQ
+1327 QDFALTSSSPSMPSQ

-1353 NLTIQPIGSSFAA
+1353 NLTIQPIGTSFAA
-1366 PVTLACTKG
+1366 AVTLTCTKG

-1402 ISTQGSRAALQRT
+1402 ISTQGSRAASNRA
-1415 FGGAPVLATTLCM
+1415 FRGAALLGATMFL
-1428 PAVLWVFGSPCRL
+1428 PAVLWVFGSRCRQ
-1441 RNGRNTLRVL
+1441 RNGTHKLRGL
-1451 LAIVLALPLLLIL
+1451 LAIVLALPLLLISF
-1464 VSCSGVS
+1464 SCSGVS
-1471 AQGDGGTTL
+1471 AQGGGGTTL

-1486 TYRVTVS
+1486 TYHVTVMA
-1493 GSSPGLPDSAS
+1493 SSPGLPDSGS

>member
-1 MTAIRSFESLLLALI
+1 M
-16 CSGVLL
+16 
-22 AQSQG
+22 
-27 SDQSVPGAPARN
+27 
-39 VDREYGRERSE
+39 
-50 WFSRGRI
+50 
-57 NPGLASAEL
+57 
-66 RHRAFQA
+66 
-73 KLKMRAQ
+73 
-80 PAAARLAGS
+80 
-89 NPALLGAG
+89 
-97 SWIPLGP
+97 
-104 VPLASD
+104 
-110 ASGNGTQDYRQVAGR
+110 QDYRQVAGR

-150 WKSTNAAYSVA
+150 WKSTNAAFGTA

-197 AATGEANNSGD
+197 AATGEANNSAD

-222 NSWTLVST
+222 STWTLVST

-237 FNGLGGTRM
+237 FSGLGGTRM
-246 AFKGQTNVVVSA
+246 AFKGQSNVAVAA
-258 MGASSEGLI
+258 MAASSEGLI
-267 DGAVTANTKR
+267 DGALIANTKR
-277 GLYTSVNAGE
+277 GLYTSVNAGQ
-287 SWIYNALVDPG
+287 SWIYDALVDPG

-307 SVVYNATAGLFYA
+307 SVVYNSTAGLFYA
-320 AIRYHGFYS
+320 AVRYHGFYS
-329 SPDGLTWT
+329 SPDGVTWT
-337 RLANQPGGAVLSPT
+337 RLANQPGGAVLSAT
-351 ACPAQSTSN
+351 ACPPQSTSN
-360 NRGCPMYR
+360 NRGCPIYR

-380 YVWYVFLDS
+380 YVWYVFLDA
-389 YGNTQDGGI
+389 YGNAQDGGI
-398 WKSVNGGV
+398 WKSVNGGA

-412 DAGISNCGDIGGCGV
+412 EAGITSCGDIDGCGV
-427 EQGTYNLALIAVPN
+427 EQGTYNLALLAVPN

-491 PDQHAIAAM
+491 PDQHAMAAM
-500 IPSVGT
+500 IPNLGT

-528 SGLTSGSC
+528 SGLSSGSC

-549 GSLAQ
+549 GSLTQ
-554 FIGFSQHPS
+554 FITFSQHPS
-563 DHNTLL
+563 DRNTLF

-586 TAWISV
+586 TAWVNV

-606 SSNWYASNPDL
+606 TSNWYASNPDL

-622 GIQLCSSGVNCHS
+622 GIQLCSSGVNCHNS
-635 STFNFVVTSN
+635 GFNFVVTSN

-650 DGGFYFPY
+650 DAGFYFPY
-658 ILDSGSTTALLV
+658 ILDSGSTTAMLV

-676 RGPRTGGAFTA
+676 RGARSGGTFTP

-713 AGPTTSSYGSGVIYA
+713 AGPTTSSSGSSVIYA

-743 AGGRVWVTTDASTG
+743 AGGRVWMTGDASTG

-844 VGTDVGVFASSTT
+844 VGTDVGVFASSTST
-857 TAAWTELGPN
+857 PDWTELGPN
-867 PATNRAGFIPNVAV
+867 PATNRPGFLPNVAV
-881 TALGVFASGGQQ
+881 TALAVFASGGQQ

-906 FNLAVTPDFQMSVA
+906 FNLVVTPDFQMAVA
-920 NTTLTVFPTQTA
+920 NPTLTTFPTQTA
-932 VFTGTVTALNGYSN
+932 VFTGTITALNGYAN
-946 SVNLTCAAGAG
+946 SVTLTCGAG
-957 AAPSV
+957 STATPSV

-976 PFSVSTSGPVGDYSF
+976 SFSVSTSSPVGDYNF
-991 KIQAVGADSNH
+991 KIQAVGADSSH
-1002 ITHNIPLVLHVVNFG
+1002 ITHNVPLVLHVVNFG
-1017 MTTPSPA
+1017 MTSPSPA
-1024 SVTVPRGTTS
+1024 SVTVPRGTAS
-1034 QAVNFKVTASGS
+1034 QGVTFRITASGS
-1046 FDQSVAV
+1046 FDQSVSVA
-1053 GCSTT
+1053 CSTT
-1058 IPNAMCSLT
+1058 IPNAICSLN
-1067 PGTSANPTSIASV
+1067 PGSTINPTSIASV
-1080 DMTAVVNVP
+1080 DMTASVNVP

-1096 YTVTLRATS
+1096 YTVTLQATS
-1105 AGAPAALTASFAV
+1105 AGAPAALTTSFAV

-1126 DLAVPA
+1126 DLTVPA

-1139 DTSATGSISI
+1139 DTSATTSISI
-1149 TSEDGFAGTVSLSCT
+1149 TSEDSFAGTVSLNCT
-1164 SSHPGSSCTV
+1164 NSHPGSTCSI
-1174 VPTSVSSFPASATLT
+1174 VPSSVSSFPASATLT
-1189 VQGVTFSAGSYTVG
+1189 VQGVSFAPGSYTLG

-1208 GAVVHSEQVTLNV
+1208 GALVQRKEVTFNV

-1226 SGPQTLWT
+1226 SGEQTLWT
-1234 APGGEAPATLTL
+1234 APGGEAPAAVTV
-1246 ASVYGYS
+1246 ASLYGYS
-1253 GTIDFTCDL
+1253 GSIDFTCDL

-1270 AVSPN
+1270 SVSPN
-1275 NPISLANAGIKSVT
+1275 NPISLTSGGTKSVS
-1289 VTFKTP
+1289 VIIKTP
-1295 KDAAPGTYNLKINS
+1295 KDAAPGTYNLTINS
-1309 LDNSGGPG
+1309 LDDSGSPG
-1317 HSLGIALTIG
+1317 HSLAVALTIG
-1327 QDFALTASTSSMPSQ
+1327 QDFVLTSSTASQ
-1342 TVKAGQTSGAY
+1342 TVRAGQTSGAY
-1353 NLTIQPIGSSFAA
+1353 NLTIQPMGASFNAA
-1366 PVTLACTKG
+1366 VTLACAKG
-1375 LPPGAQCNF
+1375 LPSGAQCNF
-1384 SPSMPIT
+1384 SPSTPIT
-1391 PGASAINVVMS
+1391 PGASAIDVVMS
-1402 ISTQGSRAALQRT
+1402 ISTQGSSAASNRR
-1415 FGGAPVLATTLCM
+1415 FRGAGLFAGSLFMPVL
-1428 PAVLWVFGSPCRL
+1428 LWLFGSPR
-1441 RNGRNTLRVL
+1441 RQHKGRGKLGL
-1451 LAIVLALPLLLIL
+1451 LPAILATVPLMLIL

-1471 AQGDGGTTL
+1471 AQGGGGTIL

-1486 TYRVTVS
+1486 TYQVTVRA
-1493 GSSPGLPDSAS
+1493 SSPGLADSAN
-1504 HSIIVELIVD
+1504 HSTIIELVVD